1 MALRNVTLTGTTIG
15 SGISNVSIYHSFVDP
30 SNLIQAGVTSTQ
42 LANGYTFQ
50 DQDYRYTYY
59 VVSDSACGTQ
69 TRVVLPNAPISTFTE
84 GQIVDISDV
93 VIDNNIMAIGNTITD
108 TQNDWMIFVEHG
120 STSTAYIVRS
130 DDNGQTWIK
139 EPSSSSPDRAMVFVN
154 NSTKVIQGGVS
165 YPYSIASYSYNSYGF
180 FTVNGGANWD
190 ANFLMERGS
199 NVTSYNSG
207 YVGYSF
213 QDVQTITTNTGTK
226 RDGHN
231 KYVSFLAAQWQSSIG
246 SYFSREYS
254 YHDASAINTWLNASG
269 SVGTNWQNYDTTASA
284 SGVSATL
291 RGYGCRLTD
300 VAGQVK
306 IFAGSSNGYM
316 LKITGVNT
324 ETAVSSGE
332 SGTNQLI
339 TAVGHNQEVLNEHGG
354 DGSET
359 TWLAAIE
366 DSNQAANTQEFI
378 MSTDDGDTWVSYTG
392 TNMDTD
398 YIYDIKYIKGR
409 WYAVGKKGTEG
420 RICSTADLNDPW
432 EQMGTTKPCKTIGV
446 GRDVENTKI
455 IIGCDEGYIVQNQ
468 V

>member
-59 VVSDSACGTQ
+59 VVSDSACGTN

-120 STSTAYIVRS
+120 SANNAYIVRS

-139 EPSSSSPDRAMVFVN
+139 EPSTSSPDRAMVFVN

-165 YPYSIASYSYNSYGF
+165 YPYSTASYIYNSYGF
-180 FTVNGGANWD
+180 FTVNGGSNWD

-213 QDVQTITTNTGTK
+213 QDVQTTTTNTGTK

-231 KYVSFLAAQWQSSIG
+231 KFVSFLAAQWQSSG
-246 SYFSREYS
+246 AYFNKEYS
-254 YHDASAINTWLNASG
+254 YHNANLITSWLGTSG
-269 SVGTNWQNYDTTASA
+269 SVGNNWQSHDTTASA
-284 SGVSATL
+284 SGVSQAL

-300 VAGQVK
+300 VSGQVK
-306 IFAGSSNGYM
+306 IFAGASSGYM

-324 ETAVSSGE
+324 FAAVSSGE

-366 DSNQAANTQEFI
+366 DPNQASNTQEFI
-378 MSTDDGDTWVSYTG
+378 MSTDDGDTWVSYVG

>member
-59 VVSDSACGTQ
+59 VVSDSACGTN

-93 VIDNNIMAIGNTITD
+93 AITHDIMAIGNTITD
-108 TQNDWMIFVEHG
+108 TQNDWMIFTEFG
-120 STSTAYIVRS
+120 STSNGHIVRS

-139 EPSSSSPDRAMVFVN
+139 ESSSSAPDRAMAFVN
-154 NSTKVIQGGVS
+154 NSTKSIQGGAS
-165 YPYSIASYSYNSYGF
+165 YPYSTASYAYNAYGF
-180 FTVNGGANWD
+180 FTSNGGSNWSQQ
-190 ANFLMERGS
+190 NLMARGTVNS
-199 NVTSYNSG
+199 TAYNSG
-207 YVGYSF
+207 YVAYSF
-213 QDVQTITTNTGTK
+213 QDVQTRTTAEGTK

-231 KYVSFLAAQWQSSIG
+231 KFVSYLAAQWLGTLGQ
-246 SYFSREYS
+246 YFTTEYS
-254 YHDASAINTWLNASG
+254 YNQKTHIDDWLDSSTPVSSWTSRDSA
-269 SVGTNWQNYDTTASA
+269 VSA
-284 SGVSATL
+284 SGVSQGL

-300 VAGQVK
+300 ASGLVK
-306 IFAGSSNGYM
+306 IFAGASSGYM

-324 ETAVSSGE
+324 FTAVSSGE

-339 TAVGHNQEVLNEHGG
+339 TAVAHNQEELNEHGQ

-359 TWLAAIE
+359 TWLAAIQ
-366 DSNQAANTQEFI
+366 DQNQAANTQEFI
-378 MSTDDGDTWVSYTG
+378 MSTDDGDNWVSYTG

-398 YIYDIKYIKGR
+398 FIYDIKYIKGR

-432 EQMGTTKPCKTIGV
+432 EQMGTTKPCKTIGI
-446 GRDVENTKI
+446 GRDIENTKI
-455 IIGCDEGYIVQNQ
+455 IIGCEGGYIVQNQ

>member
-59 VVSDSACGTQ
+59 VVSDSACGTN

-84 GQIVDISDV
+84 GQIVDISDN
-93 VIDNNIMAIGNTITD
+93 VITHDITAIGNTITG
-108 TQNDWMIFVEHG
+108 TQNDWMIFTEFG
-120 STSTAYIVRS
+120 STSNGHIVRS

-139 EPSSSSPDRAMVFVN
+139 ESSSSAPDRAMAFVN
-154 NSTKVIQGGVS
+154 NSTKSIQGGVS
-165 YPYSIASYSYNSYGF
+165 YPVSVGSWAYNAYGYF
-180 FTVNGGANWD
+180 TSNGGSNWSQQNLMTRGTVNSSA
-190 ANFLMERGS
+190 
-199 NVTSYNSG
+199 YNSG

-213 QDVQTITTNTGTK
+213 QDVQTRTTAEGTQ

-231 KYVSFLAAQWQSSIG
+231 KFVSYLGAQWMSTTGQ
-246 SYFSREYS
+246 YFSTDYS
-254 YHDASAINTWLNASG
+254 YSQKSHIDEWLNSSSPVA
-269 SVGTNWQNYDTTASA
+269 TWQNRDSNVSA
-284 SGVSATL
+284 SGVSQSL

-300 VAGQVK
+300 ETGLVK
-306 IFAGSSNGYM
+306 IFAGASSGYM
-316 LKITGVNT
+316 LKITVVNT
-324 ETAVSSGE
+324 FTAVSSGE

-339 TAVGHNQEVLNEHGG
+339 TAVGHNQEELNEHGQ

-366 DSNQAANTQEFI
+366 DPNQAANTQEFI
-378 MSTDDGDTWVSYTG
+378 MSTDDGDNWVSYTG

-446 GRDVENTKI
+446 GRDIENTKI
-455 IIGCDEGYIVQNQ
+455 IIGCEEGYIVQNQ

>member
-30 SNLIQAGVTSTQ
+30 NNLIQAGVTSTQ

-84 GQIVDISDV
+84 GQIVDISDN
-93 VIDNNIMAIGNTITD
+93 VITHDITAIGNTITN
-108 TQNDWMIFVEHG
+108 TQNDWMIFVG
-120 STSTAYIVRS
+120 YGGQSAYVVRS
-130 DDNGQTWIK
+130 DDNGQSWIK
-139 EPSSSSPDRAMVFVN
+139 EPYGSFAPDRSMVIIN
-154 NSTKVIQGGVS
+154 NTNKTYQGGVPGAYCS
-165 YPYSIASYSYNSYGF
+165 SNYVRNGYGY
-180 FTVNGGANWD
+180 FTEDG
-190 ANFLMERGS
+190 GS
-199 NVTSYNSG
+199 NWTKRDLLITGSASTSYHGG
-207 YVGYSF
+207 YIGYSF
-213 QDVQTITTNTGTK
+213 QDMQTRTTAEGTK

-231 KYVSFLAAQWQSSIG
+231 KYASVLAAQWESSG
-246 SYFSREYS
+246 YFSTEYS
-254 YHDASAINTWLNASG
+254 YQDKLRISNWLSG
-269 SVGTNWQNYDTTASA
+269 SVGSGDTWTSYDSSKNL
-284 SGVSATL
+284 SGVSETL
-291 RGYGCRLTD
+291 RGYGCRLTLEG
-300 VAGQVK
+300 GQVK
-306 IFAGSSNGYM
+306 IFAGASNGYM
-316 LKITGVNT
+316 LKITGVDNFT
-324 ETAVSSGE
+324 SIPSGV

-339 TAVGHNQEVLNEHGG
+339 TAVGHNQEELNEHGVN
-354 DGSET
+354 GSET

-366 DSNQAANTQEFI
+366 DPNQAANTQEFI

-432 EQMGTTKPCKTIGV
+432 EQMGTTKPCKTIGI
-446 GRDVENTKI
+446 GRDIENTKI
-455 IIGCDEGYIVQNQ
+455 IIGCEEGYIVQNQ